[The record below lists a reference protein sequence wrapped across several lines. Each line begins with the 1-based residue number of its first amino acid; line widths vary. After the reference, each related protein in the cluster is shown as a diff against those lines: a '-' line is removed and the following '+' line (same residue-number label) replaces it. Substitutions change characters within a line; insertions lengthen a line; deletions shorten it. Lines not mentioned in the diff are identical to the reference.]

1 MRTGLSIEVGVAAF
15 ALALAT
21 TPAAH
26 AGEAVAGAGE
36 AAGRYAEALA
46 DYDALIQRSPRD
58 PAGYL
63 ARGRLNLIL
72 GKAGAAAADLR
83 QAVRLKPNDPYGVL
97 WLHYARN
104 KESAPDAMELQVNA
118 ERADR
123 AAWPGPLLDYL
134 TGKIDATTALA
145 KAGEGDDKAKA
156 NRLCEADLFLGQE
169 QLTKGRRSEGL
180 ERLQAAADSCD
191 GPSREA
197 QLARADLP
205 GGAQPQAPPKPVLT
219 QVSNRMPKAAL
230 LAEPAVDPASIKPAS
245 IRPAAVKPQAQP
257 QVLAQVQM
265 GPVRGDPLLR
275 GSLR

>member
-1 MRTGLSIEVGVAAF
+1 MRTDLTNAVAAAALVLAMGLSAPARADGVASGRPAS
-15 ALALAT
+15 ARP
-21 TPAAH
+21 TPAQQAN
-26 AGEAVAGAGE
+26 
-36 AAGRYAEALA
+36 
-46 DYDALIQRSPRD
+46 
-58 PAGYL
+58 GYL
-63 ARGRLNLIL
+63 AKGQLNLAL
-72 GKAGAAAADLR
+72 GKAGAAAADLEK
-83 QAVRLKPNDPYGVL
+83 AVRLKPTNAYGVL
-97 WLHYARN
+97 WLHFARN
-104 KESAPDAMELQVNA
+104 KEGAPDQVELQINASRVN
-118 ERADR
+118 R

-134 TGKIDATTALA
+134 TGKLDASAVLA
-145 KAGEGDDKAKA
+145 KAAEGEDKAKA
-156 NRLCEADLFLGQE
+156 GRLCEANLFLGQE